1 MPQLWYND
9 PSTEPAA
16 TKFGNEVRKMLQDED
31 FGSGG
36 KVKAYVNFNR
46 GDESII
52 DTYGSKER
60 VARLQELKKE
70 WDPRSLFGDLVPSL
84 K

>member
-1 MPQLWYND
+1 
-9 PSTEPAA
+9 
-16 TKFGNEVRKMLQDED
+16 MLQDED